1 MMETSRHPHQEPPR
15 PLRDRKRD
23 RTRRMIQAEALRLF
37 AAKGFE
43 ATTIEQIAA
52 AADLAP
58 RTFFR
63 YFPSKEEVVFWADY
77 QPTLAGFVAT
87 RPHDEP
93 AMQALRRGIV
103 DGLAAFYAQDRE
115 RLLERI
121 RLAFR
126 TPALHP
132 RLRQQQA
139 GWAAAMARILAERL
153 GARPDELE
161 VRALAAAIAA
171 ALFVAIEHWQ
181 AHDGQGDLG
190 GLLDRALDAV
200 LADPLPAS
208 MGTPP
213 SANATATTRTTP
225 DPSRP
230 RPAAGQTPHRG
241 LPLAAHRQD
250 GPTNQ
255 TTVDPG

>member
-1 MMETSRHPHQEPPR
+1 
-15 PLRDRKRD
+15 
-23 RTRRMIQAEALRLF
+23 MIQAEALRLF
-37 AAKGFE
+37 ATKGFE

-63 YFPSKEEVVFWADY
+63 YFPTKEEVVFWADY
-77 QPTLAGFVAT
+77 QPTLAAFVAT
-87 RPHDEP
+87 RPDDEP
-93 AMQALRRGIV
+93 ALEALRRGIV
-103 DGLAAFYAQDRE
+103 DGLAAFYTQDRE

-121 RLAFR
+121 TLAFR

-139 GWAAAMARILAERL
+139 EWAARMAQILAERL
-153 GARPDELE
+153 DAPADELE
-161 VRALAAAIAA
+161 VRAVAAAIAA
-171 ALFVAIEHWQ
+171 ALFVAIEDWQ

-190 GLLDRALDAV
+190 ALLDRAVNAV
-200 LADPLPAS
+200 LANPLPAS

-213 SANATATTRTTP
+213 SARSTATTRTTP

-230 RPAAGQTPHRG
+230 QPAAGLTPQRG

-250 GPTNQ
+250 APTNQ
-255 TTVDPG
+255 TTVDPR

>member
-1 MMETSRHPHQEPPR
+1 METPPSPHQEPPR

-23 RTRRMIQAEALRLF
+23 RTRQMIQTEALRLF
-37 AAKGFE
+37 TTKGYE

-63 YFPSKEEVVFWADY
+63 YFPTKEEVVFWADY
-77 QPTLAGFVAT
+77 QPTLAAFVAAG
-87 RPHDEP
+87 PDDEP
-93 AMQALRRGIV
+93 ALQALRRGIV
-103 DGLAAFYAQDRE
+103 DGLAAFYTQDRE

-139 GWAAAMARILAERL
+139 DWAAGMAGILAERL
-153 GARPDELE
+153 GAPPNELE
-161 VRALAAAIAA
+161 VRAVAAAVAA
-171 ALFVAIEHWQ
+171 ALFVAIEDWQ

-190 GLLDRALDAV
+190 ALLDRALDAV

-208 MGTPP
+208 MGTTP
-213 SANATATTRTTP
+213 SARSTATTTTTP
-225 DPSRP
+225 DPARP
-230 RPAAGQTPHRG
+230 RPAGGQTPQPG
-241 LPLAAHRQD
+241 LPLATHRQD

-255 TTVDPG
+255 TPVNPE

>member
-1 MMETSRHPHQEPPR
+1 METPPSHQEPPR
-15 PLRDRKRD
+15 SLRDRKRD

-37 AAKGFE
+37 AQQGFQ

-63 YFPSKEEVVFWADY
+63 YFPTKEEVVFWADY

-87 RPHDEP
+87 RPDHEP
-93 AMQALRRGIV
+93 ALEALRRGIV
-103 DGLAAFYAQDRE
+103 DGLAAFYGQDRE

-139 GWAAAMARILAERL
+139 GWAAAVAQILAERL
-153 GARPDELE
+153 GTRPEELE
-161 VRALAAAIAA
+161 VRALAAAVAA
-171 ALFVAIEHWQ
+171 ALFVAIEDWQ

-190 GLLDRALDAV
+190 ALLDRALDAV

-213 SANATATTRTTP
+213 SARPTATTTTTP

-230 RPAAGQTPHRG
+230 RPAAGQAPQRG

-255 TTVDPG
+255 TPVNPG

>member
-1 MMETSRHPHQEPPR
+1 
-15 PLRDRKRD
+15 
-23 RTRRMIQAEALRLF
+23 MIQAEALHLF
-37 AAKGFE
+37 AQQGFE

-63 YFPSKEEVVFWADY
+63 YFPTKEEVVFWADY

-87 RPHDEP
+87 RPNDEP
-93 AMQALRRGIV
+93 ALEALRRGIV
-103 DGLAAFYAQDRE
+103 DGLAAFYTQDRE

-139 GWAAAMARILAERL
+139 EWAAGMAQILADRL

-171 ALFVAIEHWQ
+171 ALFVAIEDWQ

-190 GLLDRALDAV
+190 GLIDRALDAV
-200 LADPLPAS
+200 LADPLSAS
-208 MGTPP
+208 MGTRP
-213 SANATATTRTTP
+213 SARSTVTTRTTP
-225 DPSRP
+225 DPSRS
-230 RPAAGQTPHRG
+230 RPAAGRIPQRG

-255 TTVDPG
+255 PTVDPG

>member
-1 MMETSRHPHQEPPR
+1 
-15 PLRDRKRD
+15 
-23 RTRRMIQAEALRLF
+23 MIQAEALRLF

-63 YFPSKEEVVFWADY
+63 YFPTKEEVVFWADY

-87 RPHDEP
+87 RPDQEP
-93 AMQALRRGIV
+93 ALAALRRGIV
-103 DGLAAFYAQDRE
+103 DGLAAFYTQDRE

-121 RLAFR
+121 KLAFR

-139 GWAAAMARILAERL
+139 QWAAGMAQILAERL
-153 GARPDELE
+153 GAPAEDLE
-161 VRALAAAIAA
+161 VRAIAAAVAA
-171 ALFVAIEHWQ
+171 ALFVAIEVWQ

-190 GLLDRALDAV
+190 ALLDRALDAV
-200 LADPLPAS
+200 LAGPVP
-208 MGTPP
+208 
-213 SANATATTRTTP
+213 ATATPKR
-225 DPSRP
+225 R
-230 RPAAGQTPHRG
+230 
-241 LPLAAHRQD
+241 
-250 GPTNQ
+250 
-255 TTVDPG
+255 